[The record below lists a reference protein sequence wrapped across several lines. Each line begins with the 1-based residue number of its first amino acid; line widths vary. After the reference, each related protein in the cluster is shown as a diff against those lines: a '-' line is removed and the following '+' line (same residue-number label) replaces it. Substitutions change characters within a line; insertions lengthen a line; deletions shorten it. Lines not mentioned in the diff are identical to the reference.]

1 MDTDQTPRAGRREWT
16 GLAVLALACVV
27 YAMDLTVLHLAVP
40 SLSED
45 LQPSSVQLLWI
56 IDIYGFMVAG
66 CLITMGTLGD
76 RIGRRR
82 LLLIGAVAFGL
93 ASLLCAFSTSAEML
107 IAARALLGIAGA
119 TIAPSTL
126 SLIRNMFHDDGQR
139 TVAIGVWI
147 TAFSLGG
154 ALGPLF
160 GGVLLEFFWWGSVFL
175 LAVPVMALLL
185 LLGPILL
192 PEFRDPDAGRLDLF
206 SAALS
211 LVAVLAVV
219 YGLKELARDGVGA
232 EPIASILLGATVGF
246 WFVRRQTRLAEP
258 LIDIRLFRVRAFSAS
273 LAVYTLGIL
282 VLFGAFFFFFQY
294 LQLVAGLSPLRAGVV
309 SLPFSA
315 AFIVGAML
323 APMIVKRVSP
333 ANVMAGGLA
342 IAAVG
347 FVMLTQVGADSDVV
361 LLVASSTVFSLGL
374 APLFTLTNDLI
385 IGSAPPER
393 AGAASGISE
402 TGAELG
408 GALSIAI
415 LATLGSAIYRSR
427 LEDDIPQGIPDDAA
441 EAALS
446 TLGGAVAVADEL
458 PGGNAEELLAA
469 AQSAFTAGLQVSAL
483 VSAVIAAVTAVLA
496 ATLLR
501 GVRMGSDTTVAGE
514 PESAEAHPAVLPQ
527 E

>member
-1 MDTDQTPRAGRREWT
+1 
-16 GLAVLALACVV
+16 VLALACVV

-45 LQPSSVQLLWI
+45 LQPTSVQLLWI

-82 LLLIGAVAFGL
+82 ILLVGAVGFAL

-107 IAARALLGIAGA
+107 IVSRALLGIAGA

-126 SLIRNMFHDDGQR
+126 SLIRNMFEDDAQR

-175 LAVPVMALLL
+175 LAVPVMAALLV
-185 LLGPILL
+185 LGPLVL
-192 PEFRDPDAGRLDLF
+192 PEYRDPNAGRLDIL

-219 YGLKELARDGVGA
+219 YGLKAVAQDGLGA
-232 EPIASILLGATVGF
+232 EPITSIALGLVVGAL
-246 WFVRRQTRLAEP
+246 FVRRQTRLVEP
-258 LIDIRLFRVRAFSAS
+258 LIDLRLFRVRAFSAS

-282 VLFGAFFFFFQY
+282 VLFGAFFFIFQY
-294 LQLVAGLSPLRAGVV
+294 LQLVAGMSPLRAGVV
-309 SLPFSA
+309 TLPFSA
-315 AFIVGAML
+315 AFIVGAMM
-323 APMIVKRVSP
+323 APAIVKRVSP
-333 ANVMAGGLA
+333 ADVMAGGLVLA
-342 IAAVG
+342 TIG
-347 FVMLTQVGADSDVV
+347 FAMLAQVDADSDVV
-361 LLVASSTVFSLGL
+361 LLISSTVVFSLGL
-374 APLFTLTNDLI
+374 GPLFTLANDLI

-415 LATLGSAIYRSR
+415 LATLGTAVYRNQLGDELPSS
-427 LEDDIPQGIPDDAA
+427 LPPEAS

-446 TLGGAVAVADEL
+446 TLGGAVAVSEEL
-458 PGGNAEELLAA
+458 PTALGDQLLTS
-469 AQSAFTAGLQVSAL
+469 AQDAFTVGLQVTAL
-483 VSAVIAAVTAVLA
+483 VSAVIAAGTAVLA
-496 ATLLR
+496 AVLLR
-501 GVRMGSDTTVAGE
+501 GVRAPEGGVGAAE
-514 PESAEAHPAVLPQ
+514 PAAVTQP

>member
-1 MDTDQTPRAGRREWT
+1 MAAEETLRAGRREWV
-16 GLAVLALACVV
+16 GLGVLALACVV

-40 SLSED
+40 SLSEE
-45 LQPSSVQLLWI
+45 LQPTSVQLLWI

-107 IAARALLGIAGA
+107 IASRALLGIAGA

-126 SLIRNMFHDDGQR
+126 SLIRNMFHDDAQR

-185 LLGPILL
+185 VLGPLVL
-192 PEFRDPDAGRLDLF
+192 PEYRDPEAGRLDLV

-219 YGLKELARDGVGA
+219 YGLKELARDGYGVEPTTALLVGLAVGA
-232 EPIASILLGATVGF
+232 V
-246 WFVRRQTRLAEP
+246 FVRRQTRLAEP
-258 LIDIRLFRVRAFSAS
+258 LIDLGLFRVRAFSAS

-282 VLFGAFFFFFQY
+282 VLFGAFFFIFQY

-309 SLPFSA
+309 TLPFSA

-323 APMIVKRVSP
+323 APLIVKRVSP
-333 ANVMAGGLA
+333 ADVMAGGLVLA
-342 IAAVG
+342 TIG
-347 FVMLTQVGADSDVV
+347 FVMLTQVGADSDVA
-361 LLVASSTVFSLGL
+361 LLVTSTVVFSLGL

-408 GALSIAI
+408 GAFAIA
-415 LATLGSAIYRSR
+415 LLGTLGTAVYRNR
-427 LEDDIPQGIPDDAA
+427 LDEDLPPGVPDESVDAA
-441 EAALS
+441 SS

-458 PGGNAEELLAA
+458 PPRLGDELLEA
-469 AQSAFTAGLQVSAL
+469 AQAAFTVGLQVSAL
-483 VSAVIAAVTAVLA
+483 VSAVIAAGTAVLA
-496 ATLLR
+496 AILLR
-501 GVRMGSDTTVAGE
+501 GVNLGSKAEHAGGLGA
-514 PESAEAHPAVLPQ
+514 AETAPAAPPD
-527 E
+527 

>member
-1 MDTDQTPRAGRREWT
+1 MATEDTLRATRREWV
-16 GLAVLALACVV
+16 GLGVLALACVV

-40 SLSED
+40 SLSEE
-45 LQPSSVQLLWI
+45 LQPTSVQLLWI

-107 IAARALLGIAGA
+107 IASRALLGIAGA

-126 SLIRNMFHDDGQR
+126 SLIRNMFHDDAQR

-185 LLGPILL
+185 VLGPIVL
-192 PEFRDPDAGRLDLF
+192 PEYRDPDAGRLDLF
-206 SAALS
+206 SAVLS

-219 YGLKELARDGVGA
+219 YGLKEFARDGVGV
-232 EPIASILLGATVGF
+232 EPMTAVLLGLAVGTV
-246 WFVRRQTRLAEP
+246 FVRRQTRLAEP
-258 LIDIRLFRVRAFSAS
+258 LIDLGLFRIRAFSAS

-282 VLFGAFFFFFQY
+282 VLFGTFFFIYQY

-309 SLPFSA
+309 SLPFSV

-323 APMIVKRVSP
+323 APTIVKRVSP
-333 ANVMAGGLA
+333 AGVMAGGLVLA
-342 IAAVG
+342 TVG
-347 FVMLTQVGADSDVV
+347 FVVLGQVGADSDVA
-361 LLVASSTVFSLGL
+361 LLVASTIIISLGL

-408 GALSIAI
+408 GALAIAV
-415 LATLGSAIYRSR
+415 LGTLGIAVYRSR
-427 LEDDIPQGIPDDAA
+427 LEDDLPARLPDESADVAS
-441 EAALS
+441 S

-458 PGGNAEELLAA
+458 PRRVGDELIEA
-469 AQSAFTAGLQVSAL
+469 AQAAFTVGLQASAL
-483 VSAVIAAVTAVLA
+483 VSAVIAAGTAVLA
-496 ATLLR
+496 AVLLR
-501 GVRMGSDTTVAGE
+501 GLKMGSQTEEAGG
-514 PESAEAHPAVLPQ
+514 SLGAEATVPAAPL

>member
-1 MDTDQTPRAGRREWT
+1 MAREETLRAGRREWV
-16 GLAVLALACVV
+16 GLGVLALACVV

-40 SLSED
+40 SLSEE
-45 LQPSSVQLLWI
+45 LQPTSVQLLWI

-107 IAARALLGIAGA
+107 IASRALLGIAGA

-126 SLIRNMFHDDGQR
+126 SLIRNMFHDDAQR

-185 LLGPILL
+185 VLGPIVL
-192 PEFRDPDAGRLDLF
+192 PEYRDPEAGRLDLF

-211 LVAVLAVV
+211 LVAILGVV
-219 YGLKELARDGVGA
+219 YGLKELARDGIGVEPTTAVLLGLAVGA
-232 EPIASILLGATVGF
+232 V
-246 WFVRRQTRLAEP
+246 FVRRQMRLAEP
-258 LIDIRLFRVRAFSAS
+258 LIDLGLFRVRAFSAS

-282 VLFGAFFFFFQY
+282 VLFGAFFFIFQY

-309 SLPFSA
+309 TLPFSA

-323 APMIVKRVSP
+323 TPAIVKRVSP
-333 ANVMAGGLA
+333 ADVMAGGLV

-347 FVMLTQVGADSDVV
+347 FVMLTRVGADSDVV
-361 LLVASSTVFSLGL
+361 LLVASTVVFSLGL

-408 GALSIAI
+408 GALAIAV
-415 LATLGSAIYRSR
+415 LGTLGTAIYRNR
-427 LEDDIPQGIPDDAA
+427 LDDDIPAGVP
-441 EAALS
+441 EASVESARS

-458 PGGNAEELLAA
+458 PQRLADELLEA
-469 AQSAFTAGLQVSAL
+469 AQAAFTAGLQVSAL
-483 VSAVIAAVTAVLA
+483 ISAILAASAAVLA
-496 ATLLR
+496 AILLR
-501 GVRMGSDTTVAGE
+501 GLKMGSETERAGGGGVVE
-514 PESAEAHPAVLPQ
+514 TAVPLAPR

>member
-1 MDTDQTPRAGRREWT
+1 MAAEETPRAGRREWV
-16 GLAVLALACVV
+16 GLSVLALACVV

-40 SLSED
+40 SLSEE
-45 LQPSSVQLLWI
+45 LQPTSVQLLWI

-107 IAARALLGIAGA
+107 IASRALLGIAGA

-126 SLIRNMFHDDGQR
+126 SLIRNMFHDDAQR

-185 LLGPILL
+185 VLGPLVL
-192 PEFRDPDAGRLDLF
+192 PEYRDPEAGRLDLV

-219 YGLKELARDGVGA
+219 YGLKEFARDGYGVEPTTALLVGLAVGA
-232 EPIASILLGATVGF
+232 V
-246 WFVRRQTRLAEP
+246 FVRRQTRLAEP
-258 LIDIRLFRVRAFSAS
+258 LIDLGLFRVRAFSAS

-282 VLFGAFFFFFQY
+282 VLFGAFFFFYQY

-323 APMIVKRVSP
+323 APVIVKHVSP
-333 ANVMAGGLA
+333 ADVMAGGLVLA
-342 IAAVG
+342 TVG

-361 LLVASSTVFSLGL
+361 LLVASSVVFSLGL

-408 GALSIAI
+408 GALAIAL
-415 LATLGSAIYRSR
+415 LATLGTAIYRNR
-427 LEDDIPQGIPDDAA
+427 LDDEIPARVPDGAA
-441 EAALS
+441 EVATS
-446 TLGGAVAVADEL
+446 TLGGAVAVSEELPRAVGDEL
-458 PGGNAEELLAA
+458 LEA

-483 VSAVIAAVTAVLA
+483 VSAIIAAGTAVLA
-496 ATLLR
+496 AILLR
-501 GVRMGSDTTVAGE
+501 GLKMGSETEHASGLGAVETA
-514 PESAEAHPAVLPQ
+514 PAAPPD
-527 E
+527 